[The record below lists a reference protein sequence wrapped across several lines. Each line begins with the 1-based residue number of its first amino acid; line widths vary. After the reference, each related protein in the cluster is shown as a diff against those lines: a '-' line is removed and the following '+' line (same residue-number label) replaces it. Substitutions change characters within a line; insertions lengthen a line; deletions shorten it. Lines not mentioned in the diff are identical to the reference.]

1 MQHSEDGQLYVGIT
15 NNLKRRVSEH
25 NKKRQSATRRNNGQ
39 WQLVYAE
46 AYRAKQ
52 DATHRE
58 KMLKHHGSAK
68 RKLVDRLSHSLLAN

>member
-1 MQHSEDGQLYVGIT
+1 MQHSKDGQLYFGIT
-15 NNLKRRVSEH
+15 KDLNRRVSEH

-52 DATHRE
+52 DATQRE

-68 RKLVDRLSHSLLAN
+68 RKLVDRISNSLLAN